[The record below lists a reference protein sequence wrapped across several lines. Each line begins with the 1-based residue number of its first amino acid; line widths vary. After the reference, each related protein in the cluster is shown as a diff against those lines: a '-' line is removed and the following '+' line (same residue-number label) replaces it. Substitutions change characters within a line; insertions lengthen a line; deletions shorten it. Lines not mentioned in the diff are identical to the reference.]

1 MRVCEGYGPTWE
13 ERVGGHECTKLR
25 NLTNSKFIVEL
36 AIQIM
41 AKFKADNDIYSND
54 V

>member
-25 NLTNSKFIVEL
+25 SLTNSKFQVNANIL
-36 AIQIM
+36 
-41 AKFKADNDIYSND
+41 
-54 V
+54 